1 MKTTEDIF
9 RINAEYYSNLFQL
22 VAKCGIIDF
31 NTFEID
37 SQNLDSIYIST
48 DVRAA
53 KDFQEMFEWLKQ
65 YDAFPCLY
73 RWEIVSPAILYP
85 NMVETIK
92 MRIKEISKH
101 SSIQTPRIVKSSY
114 PKDNTLYV
122 GKSENIVDRIMK
134 HLGYHQQRDKHGLHL
149 YDLVKE
155 IDYHII
161 FNLHIYIFPQ
171 ECKPIMELFERS
183 LAEVHPTLVGTHN

>member
-1 MKTTEDIF
+1 MAKSGEKAGEAISSGFKKQGDVNKFGTNIDNVRKSVNKLAEDMGKF
-9 RINAEYYSNLFQL
+9 
-22 VAKCGIIDF
+22 KD
-31 NTFEID
+31 
-37 SQNLDSIYIST
+37 
-48 DVRAA
+48 

-101 SSIQTPRIVKSSY
+101 SSIQTPRIVKCSY

-155 IDYHII
+155 MDYHII
-161 FNLHIYIFPQ
+161 FNLHIYVFPQ

>member
-92 MRIKEISKH
+92 MRIKEISK
-101 SSIQTPRIVKSSY
+101 SITSY
-114 PKDNTLYV
+114 LLPV
-122 GKSENIVDRIMK
+122 
-134 HLGYHQQRDKHGLHL
+134 
-149 YDLVKE
+149 
-155 IDYHII
+155 
-161 FNLHIYIFPQ
+161 
-171 ECKPIMELFERS
+171 
-183 LAEVHPTLVGTHN
+183 